1 VKLALVAVVALLT
14 TACGGRCPALEAE
27 GPPARGDVIAD
38 AADAGL
44 EVVSLS
50 KQRDPACPNVLTVRF
65 AEGEGEICCDP

>member
-1 VKLALVAVVALLT
+1 MKRALVAAALL

-27 GPPARGDVIAD
+27 GLPACGAVIEG

-50 KQRDPACPNVLTVRF
+50 KRRDVECPNVLTVRF
-65 AEGEGEICCDP
+65 AEGEGEICCEP